1 MPTLFTLPL
10 AGLVLAVCLRSAGLR
25 WTWSLAGTILA
36 WPVPPLAIVCA
47 IATLFGAR
55 WHRADLNDGGDLAKR
70 ASARPG
76 PLDVL
81 RAQLSRRRPTFH
93 HGGLAIGVDA
103 NRAVVRLP
111 LGLTSGTHTLVVG
124 ATGSGKTVTLA
135 WTLARAIDHGHGAVI
150 VDPKGDPLLRD
161 QARAAAARNGRR
173 FVEWTPTGPTAYNP
187 YAHGTDGEVAD
198 KALAAETY
206 TEPHYLRQAQRY
218 LGHAVRAL
226 RAAGHTP
233 TPARLVDLMD
243 PKSLEVLARTLP
255 DEADAQRIWDYLDT
269 LDPRQRAGLSGT
281 ADRLAIL
288 AESELG
294 HWLEPDPDEPSRVLD
309 LLDAIR
315 ARAVVYFR
323 LDADRLPLL
332 AGMLAA
338 AIVGDLLTVA
348 ADLQHEPTPTLV
360 VIDEFSAIAADGVA
374 RLFGRARAAGFSLL
388 LATQELADLRTS
400 APGLLDQ
407 VLGNLAALVAHRQT
421 VPDSA
426 ELIARVAGTGPV
438 WRTTRTVERN
448 TPNANGSRTRVREYV
463 VEPDL
468 IRTLPRGTAAVIDAT
483 DGRASIARVYHP

>member
-1 MPTLFTLPL
+1 MSSLFSIPL
-10 AGLVLAVCLRSAGLR
+10 AGFVLAVALRWAGLR
-25 WTWSLAGTILA
+25 WTWALAGTIVA
-36 WPVPPLAIVCA
+36 WPAPPLATICA
-47 IATLFGAR
+47 VATLIGAR
-55 WHRADLNDGGDLAKR
+55 WHRADLNDGGDLARR
-70 ASARPG
+70 AADRRG
-76 PLDVL
+76 PLDAVQ
-81 RAQLSRRRPTFH
+81 ASLSRRRPLLDA
-93 HGGLAIGVDA
+93 GGLAIGVDA

-111 LGLTSGTHTLVVG
+111 LGRLSGTHTLVVG

-135 WTLARAIDHGHGAVI
+135 WTLARAIDAGHAAVI
-150 VDPKGDPLLRD
+150 VDPKGDTLLRD
-161 QARAAAARNGRR
+161 QARAAALRNGRR
-173 FVEWTPTGPTAYNP
+173 FVEWTPFGPTAYNP

-198 KALAAETY
+198 KALAAETF

-226 RAAGHTP
+226 RAAGQTP

-243 PKSLEVLARTLP
+243 PKSLEVLSRRLP
-255 DEADAQRIWDYLDT
+255 DKADAQRIWDYLDA
-269 LDPRQRAGLSGT
+269 LDPRQRVGLSG
-281 ADRLAIL
+281 ARDRLAIL

-294 HWLEPDPDEPSRVLD
+294 RWLEPADGGPPALD
-309 LLDAIR
+309 LLDA
-315 ARAVVYFR
+315 ARDQAVVYFR

-348 ADLQHEPTPTLV
+348 AGLQADPTPTLV

-388 LATQELADLRTS
+388 LATQELADLRTA

-426 ELIARVAGTGPV
+426 DLIARVGGTEPT
-438 WRTTRTVERN
+438 WTTTRTLERN
-448 TPNANGSRTRVREYV
+448 TPTGGGSRTRDREYV
-463 VEPDL
+463 LDPDL
-468 IRTLPRGTAAVIDAT
+468 IRTLPTGTAAVIDASR
-483 DGRASIARVYHP
+483 GRASVARIYHP